1 MAHDDQSSAPRPDSI
16 ISNLTG
22 YLDTRIDIIRLELQQ
37 RVNSLFVNVLH
48 GIFLA
53 FFGLMFFLFLNLYA
67 ALALNTVFNSDSLGF
82 AAVAGF
88 YLLLLVLV
96 LVGID
101 KKAFQG
107 LADKTLKDTIYKADK
122 R

>member
-1 MAHDDQSSAPRPDSI
+1 MAHDDHSSAPRPETL

-22 YLDTRIDIIRLELQQ
+22 YIDTRIDLIRLELQQ
-37 RVNSLFVNVLH
+37 RANGLFINVVH
-48 GIFLA
+48 SVFLA

-67 ALALNTVFNSDSLGF
+67 ALALNDVFNSPSLGF

-96 LVGID
+96 LVGVD

-107 LADKTLKDTIYKADK
+107 LADKVLKDTIYKSDK

>member
-1 MAHDDQSSAPRPDSI
+1 MAHDDHSSAPRPETL

-22 YLDTRIDIIRLELQQ
+22 YIDTRIDLIRLELQQ
-37 RVNSLFVNVLH
+37 RANGLFINVVH
-48 GIFLA
+48 GVFLA

-67 ALALNTVFNSDSLGF
+67 ALALNDVFNSPSLGF

-96 LVGID
+96 LVGVD

-107 LADKTLKDTIYKADK
+107 LADKVLKDTIYKSDK

>member
-1 MAHDDQSSAPRPDSI
+1 MAHDDHSSAPRPETL

-22 YLDTRIDIIRLELQQ
+22 YLDTRIDLIRLELQQ
-37 RVNSLFVNVLH
+37 RANGLFISVVH
-48 GIFLA
+48 GLFLA

-67 ALALNTVFNSDSLGF
+67 ALALNDVFDSSSLGF

-88 YLLLLVLV
+88 YLLLLILV

-107 LADKTLKDTIYKADK
+107 LADKALKDTIYKSDK
-122 R
+122 H

>member
-1 MAHDDQSSAPRPDSI
+1 MAHDDHSSAPRPDSI
-16 ISNLTG
+16 LSNLTG
-22 YLDTRIDIIRLELQQ
+22 YIDTRIDLMRLELQQ
-37 RVNSLFVNVLH
+37 RANSLFVSVLH
-48 GIFLA
+48 GVFLA

-67 ALALNTVFNSDSLGF
+67 ALALNNVFDSPSLGF

-96 LVGID
+96 LVGVD
-101 KKAFQG
+101 KKAFQN

-122 R
+122 H

>member
-1 MAHDDQSSAPRPDSI
+1 MAHDDQSSAPRPDTL

-22 YLDTRIDIIRLELQQ
+22 YLDTRIDLVRLELQQ

-48 GIFLA
+48 GVFLA

-67 ALALNTVFNSDSLGF
+67 ALALNDAFDSPSLGF

-107 LADKTLKDTIYKADK
+107 LADKTLKDAIYKADK

>member
-1 MAHDDQSSAPRPDSI
+1 MAHDDQSSAPRPDTI

-22 YLDTRIDIIRLELQQ
+22 YLDTRIDLVRLELQQ
-37 RVNSLFVNVLH
+37 RVNSLFVSVLH
-48 GIFLA
+48 GVFLA

-67 ALALNTVFNSDSLGF
+67 ALALNTLFNSSSLGF

-96 LVGID
+96 LVGVD

>member
-1 MAHDDQSSAPRPDSI
+1 MAHDDHSSAPRPDSI
-16 ISNLTG
+16 LSNLTG
-22 YLDTRIDIIRLELQQ
+22 YIDTRIDLIRLELQQ
-37 RVNSLFVNVLH
+37 RANLLFVSVLH
-48 GIFLA
+48 GVFLA

-67 ALALNTVFNSDSLGF
+67 ALALNNVFDSPSLGF

-96 LVGID
+96 LVGVD
-101 KKAFQG
+101 KKAFQN

>member
-1 MAHDDQSSAPRPDSI
+1 MAHDDHSSAPRPETL

-22 YLDTRIDIIRLELQQ
+22 YVDTRIDLIRLELQQ
-37 RVNSLFVNVLH
+37 RTNGLFVSVAH

-67 ALALNTVFNSDSLGF
+67 ALALNDVFDSHSLGF

-107 LADKTLKDTIYKADK
+107 LADKTLKDTIYKSNK
-122 R
+122 H

>member
-1 MAHDDQSSAPRPDSI
+1 MAHDDHSSAPRPDSI
-16 ISNLTG
+16 LSNLTG
-22 YLDTRIDIIRLELQQ
+22 YIDTRIDLIRLELQQ
-37 RVNSLFVNVLH
+37 RANLLFVSVLH
-48 GIFLA
+48 GVFLA

-67 ALALNTVFNSDSLGF
+67 ALALNNVFDSPSLGF

-96 LVGID
+96 LVGVD
-101 KKAFQG
+101 KKAFQN

-122 R
+122 H

>member
-1 MAHDDQSSAPRPDSI
+1 MAHDDHSSAPRPETL

-22 YLDTRIDIIRLELQQ
+22 YIDTRVDLIRLELQQ
-37 RVNSLFVNVLH
+37 RANSLFINVVH
-48 GIFLA
+48 GVFLA

-67 ALALNTVFNSDSLGF
+67 ALALNDVFNSPSLGF

-96 LVGID
+96 LVGVD

-107 LADKTLKDTIYKADK
+107 LADKALKDTIYKSDK

>member
-1 MAHDDQSSAPRPDSI
+1 MAHDDQSSAPRPDTLI
-16 ISNLTG
+16 NNLTG
-22 YLDTRIDIIRLELQQ
+22 YLDTRIDLVRLELQQ

-48 GIFLA
+48 GVFLA

-67 ALALNTVFNSDSLGF
+67 ALALNDVFDSPSLGF

-88 YLLLLVLV
+88 YLVLLVLV
-96 LVGID
+96 LVGVD

-107 LADKTLKDTIYKADK
+107 LADKTLKDTIYKSDK
-122 R
+122 H

>member
-1 MAHDDQSSAPRPDSI
+1 MAHDDHTSAPRPDSL

-22 YLDTRIDIIRLELQQ
+22 YFDTRIDLVRLELQQ

-48 GIFLA
+48 GVFLA

-67 ALALNTVFNSDSLGF
+67 ALALNDVFNSPSLGF
-82 AAVAGF
+82 AAVAAF

-96 LVGID
+96 LVGVD

-107 LADKTLKDTIYKADK
+107 LADKTLKDAIYKSDK
-122 R
+122 H

>member
-1 MAHDDQSSAPRPDSI
+1 MAHDDHSSAPRPETL

-22 YLDTRIDIIRLELQQ
+22 YLDIRIDLIRLELQQ
-37 RVNSLFVNVLH
+37 RANVLFGNVLH
-48 GIFLA
+48 GVFLA

-67 ALALNTVFNSDSLGF
+67 ALALNDVFNSSSLGF

-96 LVGID
+96 LVGVD
-101 KKAFQG
+101 KKVFQG
-107 LADKTLKDTIYKADK
+107 VADKVLKDTIYKSDK
-122 R
+122 H

>member
-1 MAHDDQSSAPRPDSI
+1 MAHDDHNSAPRPDSL

-22 YLDTRIDIIRLELQQ
+22 YFDTRIDLVRLELQQ

-48 GIFLA
+48 GVFLA
-53 FFGLMFFLFLNLYA
+53 FFGLMFFLFINLYA
-67 ALALNTVFNSDSLGF
+67 ALALNDVFNSPSLGF

-96 LVGID
+96 LVGVD
-101 KKAFQG
+101 KKTFQG
-107 LADKTLKDTIYKADK
+107 LADKTLKDAIYKSDK
-122 R
+122 H

>member
-1 MAHDDQSSAPRPDSI
+1 MAHDDHSSAPRPETL

-22 YLDTRIDIIRLELQQ
+22 YLDTRIDLIRLELQQ
-37 RVNSLFVNVLH
+37 RVNALFINVVH
-48 GIFLA
+48 GVFLA

-67 ALALNTVFNSDSLGF
+67 ALALNDVFNSPSLGF

-96 LVGID
+96 LVGVD

-107 LADKTLKDTIYKADK
+107 LADKALKDTIYKSDK
-122 R
+122 H